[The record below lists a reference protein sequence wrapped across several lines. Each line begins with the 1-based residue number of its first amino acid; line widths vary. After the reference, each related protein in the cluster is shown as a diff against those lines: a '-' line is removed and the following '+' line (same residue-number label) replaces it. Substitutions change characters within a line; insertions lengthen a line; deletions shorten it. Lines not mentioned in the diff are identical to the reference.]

1 VGEAVVLALLLAAT
15 VPLRA
20 QSRAAQLIDAAKGQ
34 LSTHHPDSAAAL
46 LRAALDSTTQATPH
60 ERQNAFVWQAIVAF
74 FRGDEAL
81 SHSAFRRAI
90 VLDSALDVAG
100 LDRLSPDLAAIF
112 RSEKRAALNRGLV
125 YLAGHVEEPP
135 RRLST
140 PPLAYPPALLR
151 RHVQGF
157 VEVAA
162 IVDTLGRVEPASLE
176 MLSTPDSALLEPVKQ
191 MMLESR
197 FSPGRAHG
205 LPARVMVQMAVEVRL
220 PRLSATE
227 LVTTARAQ
235 LAGREADSALATLE
249 IALDSVITHPT
260 EGERAFALLVRGVAW
275 SAAGGRGRDSA
286 ASADFTAG
294 LDLYERLISEGVD
307 LAPPV
312 RRLADSVRLRRP
324 ATKGARAE
332 MAALQAV
339 AELDEQP
346 ALVSHPAIRYPPEM
360 EALRVGG
367 TVIVEATVGATGRV
381 EAGSVRVVASPNHA
395 FDKEAGRVVR
405 GSVYRPGRIRG
416 RPVHAVI
423 RQAVT
428 FVNY

>member
-1 VGEAVVLALLLAAT
+1 MRKPTVSGLPLVVLALLLAVT

-20 QSRAAQLIDAAKGQ
+20 QSRAAQLIDAARGQ
-34 LSTHHPDSAAAL
+34 LLTHHPDSAAAL
-46 LRAALDSTTQATPH
+46 LRAALDSTTQATRH

-81 SHSAFRRAI
+81 SHSAFREAI

-135 RRLST
+135 RRLSA

-162 IVDTLGRVEPASLE
+162 IIDTFGHVEPASLE

-286 ASADFTAG
+286 AGADFTAG
-294 LDLYERLISEGVD
+294 LDLYERLISGGV
-307 LAPPV
+307 
-312 RRLADSVRLRRP
+312 DSVRLRRP
-324 ATKGARAE
+324 GTKRARAE

-381 EAGSVRVVASPNHA
+381 EAASVRVVASPDHA
-395 FDKEAGRVVR
+395 FDEEASRVVR

>member
-1 VGEAVVLALLLAAT
+1 MGEAVVLALLLAAT

-135 RRLST
+135 RRLSA

-286 ASADFTAG
+286 AGADFTAG
-294 LDLYERLISEGVD
+294 LDLYEHLISGGVD

-324 ATKGARAE
+324 GTKRA
-332 MAALQAV
+332 
-339 AELDEQP
+339 P
-346 ALVSHPAIRYPPEM
+346 S
-360 EALRVGG
+360 
-367 TVIVEATVGATGRV
+367 
-381 EAGSVRVVASPNHA
+381 
-395 FDKEAGRVVR
+395 
-405 GSVYRPGRIRG
+405 
-416 RPVHAVI
+416 
-423 RQAVT
+423 
-428 FVNY
+428 